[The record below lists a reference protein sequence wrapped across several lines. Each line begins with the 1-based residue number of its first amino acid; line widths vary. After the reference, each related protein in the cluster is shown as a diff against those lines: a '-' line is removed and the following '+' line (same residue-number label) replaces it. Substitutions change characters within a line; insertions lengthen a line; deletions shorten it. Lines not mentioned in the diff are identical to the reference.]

1 MDEEARTDLWEG
13 IRGLPPKQQTAV
25 ILITRS
31 SGPVLAGAAI
41 RHARSIIE
49 CRQSSLL
56 GGTSPTRD

>member
-13 IRGLPPKQQTAV
+13 IGGLPPKQQTAV
-25 ILITRS
+25 ILHHAILRAGLGRS
-31 SGPVLAGAAI
+31 SD